1 MKIRSPVAL
10 LALAI
15 SFAVPTFAYE
25 STIVQ
30 QHDLLGIPDAL
41 AVFGEVNGKLDDAYN
56 NKDAEAAA
64 ALFTE
69 DAVLVMP
76 DGMVLGRQA
85 IKERYAE
92 TFQRWPITDFL
103 SGERLG
109 LNGIDNAVWSVGE
122 WYGNLQSQTGPAF
135 VWGYWSTIYV
145 REGDAWKF
153 RMLTW
158 NVTPAP
164 AAAASPKSSLS
175 NQ

>member
-1 MKIRSPVAL
+1 MKIRSL
-10 LALAI
+10 LAIVGLAI
-15 SFAVPTFAYE
+15 SSALPTFAYE

-41 AVFGEVNGKLDDAYN
+41 AVFGELNGKLDDAYN

-69 DAVLVMP
+69 DAVLVTP
-76 DGMVLGRQA
+76 HGMVLGRQA

-92 TFQRWPITDFL
+92 AFQRWPITDFF
-103 SGERLG
+103 SGERLS
-109 LNGIDNAVWSVGE
+109 LNGIGNAVWSVGE
-122 WYGNLQSQTGPAF
+122 WYGNLQSQTGPVF
-135 VWGYWSTIYV
+135 FWGYWSTIYV

-164 AAAASPKSSLS
+164 AAAASPKSSLN